1 MMGYEPGCFVI
12 VIAAAAVDVDVVVVL
27 LVVESLGDV
36 LLSLPSRGCSLMM
49 VVLMLM

>member
-12 VIAAAAVDVDVVVVL
+12 VIAAAAVDVDVVL